1 MQLSELRS
9 VWVIVAAA
17 LVLLLLL
24 QLQVRHLLLIW
35 QPALLLVRL
44 QAGVQPHSLV
54 WRHLL
59 LLLLLLLQSALP
71 LQEVLLLGQGRRE
84 PVLAARVLKSRVLRH
99 LVPRGQ
105 LLPGPE
111 LRRLWQ
117 PTCKRANV
125 SAICAVQRARL

>member
-9 VWVIVAAA
+9 IWVIVAAA

-44 QAGVQPHSLV
+44 QAGVQPHGLV

-59 LLLLLLLQSALP
+59 LLLLLQSALS

-84 PVLAARVLKSRVLRH
+84 PVLAALVLEARVLRH
-99 LVPRGQ
+99 LVPRDQ

-111 LRRLWQ
+111 LRRLRR
-117 PTCKRANV
+117 PTCKRADV